1 MEVFGSVP
9 GTKQASS
16 WRDVILI
23 QLRDPRGSHF
33 VRKVELGSHFLGLC
47 LCPGDR
53 LLRLAVVS

>member
-9 GTKQASS
+9 GTTQASS

-47 LCPGDR
+47 LCPGD
-53 LLRLAVVS
+53 VS